1 VSRLLPDQGA
11 NSGGYRTFFRKRKGS
26 PWHLERME
34 NNKSEC
40 GITEFDL
47 NDEGQRVYGLKFFG
61 NWMRRKS
68 VCARCRVQWKRRQ

>member
-1 VSRLLPDQGA
+1 
-11 NSGGYRTFFRKRKGS
+11 
-26 PWHLERME
+26 ME